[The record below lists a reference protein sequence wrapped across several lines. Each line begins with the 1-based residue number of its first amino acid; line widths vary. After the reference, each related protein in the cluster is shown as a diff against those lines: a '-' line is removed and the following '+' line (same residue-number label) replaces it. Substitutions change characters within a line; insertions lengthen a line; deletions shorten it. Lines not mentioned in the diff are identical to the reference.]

1 MEIRDR
7 VAIVT
12 GAAGGIGAATARA
25 LAEAGAHAVLL
36 ADIDDAG
43 LESVAGDVQAAGAQ
57 ARCVPCDLRV
67 TRDIEVLL
75 DRALDHFGRLDILHN
90 NAGVSS
96 GTPYWPDEPVYRI
109 EESLD
114 VNLKAVVLGTR
125 LAVDRMRE
133 HGGAIVNTASMA
145 ALIPFAPEA
154 VYSAAK
160 AGVAM
165 FTRACAP
172 LGESHGIRVNCVCPG
187 IVETPM
193 LRATGAEPGTMADY
207 LQPAY
212 DALAP
217 LTPEEV
223 AEAVLA
229 LVRDDTKAGVVVE
242 LPNEPRKPAS

>member
-7 VAIVT
+7 VAVVT
-12 GAAGGIGAATARA
+12 GAASGIGAATARA
-25 LAEAGAHAVLL
+25 LAGAGARAVLL
-36 ADIDDAG
+36 ADINDEG
-43 LESVAGDVQAAGAQ
+43 LERVALDVQGLGAE
-57 ARCVPCDLRV
+57 ARAVPCDLRI

-75 DRALDHFGRLDILHN
+75 DRALDHFGQLDILHN

-96 GTPYWPDEPVYRI
+96 GTPYWPDEPVYKI
-109 EESLD
+109 EAGLD
-114 VNLKAVVLGTR
+114 VNLKAVVIGTR
-125 LAVDRMRE
+125 LAIDRMRDN
-133 HGGAIVNTASMA
+133 GGAIINTASMA
-145 ALIPFAPEA
+145 AMVPFPPEA
-154 VYSAAK
+154 AYCAAK

-193 LRATGAEPGTMADY
+193 LRDTGAKPGEMAEY

-217 LTPEEV
+217 LAPEEI
-223 AEAVLA
+223 ADAVLA
-229 LVRDDTKAGVVVE
+229 LIRDDTKAGVVVE